1 MRFVNNF
8 GFDEDAVSP
17 VVGVILMVAITVILA
32 AVIGTF
38 VLDLGGQV
46 QQNAQAGVSFDETE
60 GVETEVQLN
69 SIQNADHIFVEA
81 DGVSVGVA
89 STGNDEIYGGVAEST
104 VTGSEAEN
112 YGSVATGSPGTS
124 NMLYA
129 NGEDGGV
136 GTTVTVEHA
145 NTGDGQITVIGVI
158 DGSENIIQTYQ
169 FTGGS

>member
-46 QQNAQAGVSFDETE
+46 QQNAQVGVSFDETE

-69 SIQNADHIFVEA
+69 SVQNADHAYVEA
-81 DGVSVGVA
+81 SRDDTSVGSAPTFSGTVSTA
-89 STGNDEIYGGVAEST
+89 SVYADMPSQDQILLSEDSSGNQ
-104 VTGSEAEN
+104 
-112 YGSVATGSPGTS
+112 
-124 NMLYA
+124 L
-129 NGEDGGV
+129 GGV
-136 GTTVTVEHA
+136 GTTVTVD
-145 NTGDGQITVIGVI
+145 TSGSGDGQITVIGVV
-158 DGSENIIQTYQ
+158 DGSENIVQTYE
-169 FTGGS
+169 FTGGA

>member
-69 SIQNADHIFVEA
+69 SVQNADHIYVEA
-81 DGVSVGVA
+81 PNAATTDSNVYNGGDSSLGA
-89 STGNDEIYGGVAEST
+89 SQ
-104 VTGSEAEN
+104 
-112 YGSVATGSPGTS
+112 YGSGPGTATQYLLTVADGS
-124 NMLYA
+124 GSTYSSGDQA
-129 NGEDGGV
+129 GGV
-136 GTTVTVEHA
+136 GTTVTVKHDDS
-145 NTGDGQITVIGVI
+145 GDGQITVIGVI
-158 DGSENIIQTYQ
+158 DGSENIIQTYSY
-169 FTGGS
+169 TGGN

>member
-81 DGVSVGVA
+81 PASGGVS
-89 STGNDEIYGGVAEST
+89 GGAGEST
-104 VTGSEAEN
+104 
-112 YGSVATGSPGTS
+112 SVSAPASDYADDGDF
-124 NMLYA
+124 LYA
-129 NGEDGGV
+129 NGGDGSDTGGV
-136 GTTVTVEHA
+136 GTTVTVAHDG
-145 NTGDGQITVIGVI
+145 TGDGQITVIGVV

-169 FTGGS
+169 YTG